1 MRKEIHMSRLKIGD
15 RVLFP
20 ETRNACGTPIDGI
33 VTYLHDDGTTE
44 IQTTGV
50 DAGPFPLDPYHVE
63 NCGRTLHEFYHT
75 YKDRMADGTSLH
87 LLYTWSGGSGVTG
100 INALRE
106 GAQLHNDFAA
116 AFDRA
121 WLGRRNGFD
130 DSCAFFVSNAGVYDD
145 GYINSD
151 CVLAPVITI
160 KKNFIAVKGSRW
172 EVTKEKSTDL
182 SALFACLI

>member
-1 MRKEIHMSRLKIGD
+1 MRRLKTGD
-15 RVLFP
+15 RVFFP
-20 ETRNACGTPIDGI
+20 ETRKACGMPIEGI
-33 VTYLHDDGTTE
+33 VIYLHDDGTTD

-50 DAGPFPLDPYHVE
+50 DAGPFPNDPYHVQY
-63 NCGRTLHEFYHT
+63 CGIKMREFYRT

-87 LLYTWSGGSGVTG
+87 LLDTWSGGTGVKG

-106 GAQLHNDFAA
+106 GAMRHDDFAA

-121 WLGRRNGFD
+121 WLGRMNPYD
-130 DSCAFFVSNAGVYDD
+130 DSRAFFVSNVGVYDD
-145 GYINSD
+145 SYINSD

-160 KKNFIAVKGSRW
+160 KKDFIAVKGSRW